1 MRPKQAARLGN
12 AKRPV
17 ARDAGR
23 RSAIR
28 LIAAVLLSASPA
40 LAQAPD
46 AYPSRE
52 VRVICAF
59 PPGSGADVWVR
70 FFAEQARAR
79 AGKPMLVENRP
90 GANGN
95 IAAEYLARAKP
106 DGYTIF
112 IHSPTSVAANM
123 FMFKNTPADLDKQ
136 ILTIATLLRFSFY
149 LTVDAKRSWKNVED
163 LVTYLRRKGDKASFA
178 TTSPPGR
185 LMGNLFKEI
194 MGLKAV
200 EVPYRTSPDT
210 LNDLISGQL
219 DYSFT
224 DGVFAHAQE
233 REQRLKILAVGSKER
248 MKADPNIPT
257 MQEQGVPGLDVPG
270 FFGVM
275 VPAETPRPVID
286 KINGWIVD
294 IVAQPQAQEF
304 INNFG
309 GDPLSTTPD
318 QAQQMFLDGI
328 KQWQRL
334 VKLAKIKP
342 EG

>member
-1 MRPKQAARLGN
+1 MNLLSLIL
-12 AKRPV
+12 
-17 ARDAGR
+17 
-23 RSAIR
+23 RSAVVV
-28 LIAAVLLSASPA
+28 LTLAFTSHPAA
-40 LAQAPD
+40 AQAPD
-46 AYPSRE
+46 PYPSRE
-52 VRVICAF
+52 VRVICAY

-70 FFAEQARAR
+70 FFAEQARPR
-79 AGKPMLVENRP
+79 VGKPVLVENRP

-136 ILTIATLLRFSFY
+136 IVTVATLLRFSFY
-149 LTVDAKRSWKNVED
+149 LTVDAKRPWKNIED
-163 LVTYLRRKGDKASFA
+163 LVAYLRRKGDKASFA

-194 MGLKAV
+194 MQLKAV

-210 LNDLISGQL
+210 LNDLASGQL

-224 DGVFAHAQE
+224 DGVFAHAQV
-233 REQRLKILAVGSKER
+233 REQRLRILAVGSKER
-248 MKADPNIPT
+248 MKSDPDIPT
-257 MQEQGVPGLDVPG
+257 MQEQGVAGLGVPG

-275 VPAETPRPVID
+275 VPAGTPRPVVD
-286 KINGWIVD
+286 KINGWMVD
-294 IVAQPQAQEF
+294 TVAQPMTQEF

-309 GDPLSTTPD
+309 GDPLTTTPD
-318 QAQQMFLDGI
+318 EAQRMFLDGI
-328 KQWQRL
+328 TEWGRL

>member
-1 MRPKQAARLGN
+1 MRQKQFGEHVRRAL
-12 AKRPV
+12 
-17 ARDAGR
+17 R
-23 RSAIR
+23 RSILV
-28 LIAAVLLSASPA
+28 LIAAVLVSAAPA

-46 AYPSRE
+46 PYPSRE

-70 FFAEQARAR
+70 FFAEQARPR
-79 AGKPMLVENRP
+79 VGKPVLVENRP

-123 FMFKNTPADLDKQ
+123 FMFKNTPPDLDKQ

-149 LTVDAKRSWKNVED
+149 LTVEAKRPWKNVEE
-163 LVTYLRRKGDKASFA
+163 LVAYLRRKGDKASFA

-185 LMGNLFKEI
+185 LMGNLFKTI
-194 MGLKAV
+194 MDLKAV
-200 EVPYRTSPDT
+200 EVPYRTSPET
-210 LNDLISGQL
+210 LNDLMSGQL

-248 MKADPNIPT
+248 MTSDPNIPT

-275 VPAETPRPVID
+275 VPAGTPRPVID
-286 KINGWIVD
+286 MINGWIVD
-294 IVAQPQAQEF
+294 IVAQPQAREF

-318 QAQQMFLDGI
+318 QAQRMFLDGI
-328 KQWQRL
+328 QEWGRL